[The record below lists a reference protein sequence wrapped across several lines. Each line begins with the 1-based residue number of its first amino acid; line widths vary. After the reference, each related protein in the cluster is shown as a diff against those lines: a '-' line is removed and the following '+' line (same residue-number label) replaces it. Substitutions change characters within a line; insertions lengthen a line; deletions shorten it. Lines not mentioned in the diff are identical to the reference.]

1 MSASKASSSPIAV
14 VGVSALFPGSLDATG
29 FWRDILAGRDLIRE
43 VPPSHWLVEDYYDPD
58 PSATDKT
65 HAKRGA
71 FLGEIDF
78 DALAWGI
85 PPSVLPTTDTSQ
97 LLALIVAQR
106 VLEDASRGQFE
117 TMDRSRIS
125 VILGVTSSQELLG
138 SMVSRLQRPV
148 WVKALRESGMPENEV
163 KTICDRIRD
172 SYVPWKEST
181 FPGLLGNVVAGRIA
195 NRLNLGGTN
204 CVTDAACAS
213 TFSAL
218 AMGISELQIG
228 DSDMVITG
236 GVDTLNDIFMFMCF
250 SKTQAMSL
258 SGDCRPFSD
267 QADGTLLGEGLG
279 MVALKRLADA
289 ERDGDQI
296 YAVIRGVGTSSDGRS
311 KSVYAPVAEG
321 QARALRRAYEKA
333 GFSPRTVELV
343 EAHGTGTKAGDAAE
357 FEGLQTVFDESGR
370 EDRQWCALGSV
381 KSQIGHTKAASGAA
395 GLFKAVMAV
404 HHKVLPPT
412 LKIGR
417 PNPKLGLESS
427 PFYLNPI
434 ARPWIRG
441 SEHPRRASVS
451 SFGFGGSNFH
461 VTLEEYTGDGARTG
475 RLARLGREL
484 VVLGAEDGAGLAR
497 LARQTAEAA
506 EGPGALAWL
515 ARTTQADYDHTAG
528 ARMALVATDEADLVD
543 KLAAAASRI
552 DEHPDSPFILPDG
565 SCYGIGAHQGGV
577 AFLFPGQG
585 SQYVGMGADLAMT
598 FDRARAPWDRAAD
611 HDFDPDVS
619 LHEVVFPRP
628 GFTDDQAE
636 QDQRRLQ
643 ATEWAQPAIGC
654 TSLSMLALV
663 EELGLQANFAAGHSF
678 GEITALH
685 AAGVLSDTDMLRVAR
700 KRGEL
705 MAEAATISGA
715 MIVVSRPIEEVRQL
729 LARLASDVTIA
740 NHNGPEQVVLS
751 GPTEDIE
758 ELEKRL
764 RQDGI
769 EPRRIAVATAFHSP
783 VVAGSCQPFATFLSD
798 IDFGHAAI
806 PVFSNTTAEPHEP
819 EPQTM
824 RRTLADQIATPVR
837 FLEMIENMY
846 AAGAR
851 TFIEVGP
858 NSVLTALTGRILGDR
873 PHSAIALDRKGAD
886 GIDSLLQA
894 LAHMAAA
901 GLPLKLDA
909 LWREYREIE
918 DPHARETPRLAVP
931 ICGTN
936 YGNPYPPAGGADE
949 LPPPNPPRPAVA
961 STDAAAP
968 IDEASMK
975 PNPTHDFPVAPAA
988 GPVTSLPDG
997 WIEAFRE
1004 AQRQTAEAHAV
1015 HQRAMAESHAAFLR
1029 AAETSFLGLS
1039 AMVGG
1044 QPATLPA
1051 SVPSDS
1057 PARSATH
1064 DRPEAPLADLPMA
1077 TASTMAPPPVPAPFT
1092 ADAEPAQPVEPTPIP
1107 SQPAPAP
1114 PSADPPPAPTGSD
1127 PDIDLGALMLE
1138 IVAEK
1143 TGYPADMLE
1152 MGMRLEGD
1160 LGVDSIKYVEILAT
1174 VQDRASGFLEVDTV
1188 HMSGLETLGD
1198 IVGYLKGLSQPSA
1211 EQTPEP
1217 TAASKDD
1224 LGALVLEIVA
1234 EKTGYPADML
1244 EMGMGLKGD
1253 LGVDSI
1259 KYVEILA
1266 AVQDRVSGLQKLN
1279 KVHMSSLESLGA
1291 IVDYLESRRE
1301 GAPSPLDP
1309 GEGETHQR
1317 TAPGTERPAPPP
1329 GRFSLSIVPAPATGF
1344 TQPGLLSGEE
1354 VWITSDGSSLNQEL
1368 TTLLQERGV
1377 DARVTDSLPAGAH
1390 CGIFLGGLRQPT
1402 STEEA
1407 IAVNREAFADA
1418 RTLAQQLNAGK
1429 GLFVTVQDTGGAFGL
1444 TAIPEGHAWLA
1455 GLPALVKTAAQE
1467 WPLTSVKAIDIERGG
1482 RSSTEL
1488 AAALAEEL
1496 LAGGAEVEIGLSAAG
1511 DRRTVLSVPMDAEDD
1526 QGLAEMTRIIDEGD
1540 VVVVSGGARGV
1551 TAACIIAWAEESRA
1565 RFVLLGRTRLQ
1576 EEPECCAGIKD
1587 DAGLKK
1593 ALLKEA
1599 RAAGEESTP
1608 STLGAMAHQVQ
1619 ANREIRATLAA
1630 VNATGGQ
1637 AFYRSVDVGDHEA
1650 LAEVLDRVRSDI
1662 GPISGVVHAAGV
1674 LADKP
1679 IRDKTDAQ
1687 FNMVFNAKIEGLRAL
1702 LAATDDDALKLI
1714 CVFSS
1719 VAARC
1724 GNSGQADYAMA
1735 NEILSKV
1742 AWHEARRR
1750 GPGTLVKSLCWGP
1763 WMGGMVTPSLQQRF
1777 EASGV
1782 PLIPIEVGATM
1793 FVEEMRE
1800 ARPEQVE
1807 LVLGGEPKAGPL
1819 LGGELKSADER
1830 ILELALKVDRTSH
1843 PYLGGHSINGTPVV
1857 PMVLVM
1863 EWFSRAARSF
1873 RPEMSLASIH
1883 DIQVLKGIRLEHF
1896 DSGGDRFVVVL
1907 KSSPGCDHLELR
1919 LDGANGTPHY
1929 RARLVP
1935 ATTAAPPTAPAPDLG
1950 LERWNGS
1957 PVYGGVL
1964 FHQEPWQVIHALD
1977 GISDLGISGVLK
1989 GVRQAHWT
1997 DEPWQLDVAALD
2009 GGLQM
2014 ALLLTERLLGEASL
2028 PTSISELRTFSSRP
2042 CDGLIHCVASRRHLG
2057 ATGATT
2063 DIVLMDHEGNRI
2075 AELNGVQTHL
2085 LPSQS

>member
-43 VPPSHWLVEDYYDPD
+43 VPPSHWLVDDYYDPD
-58 PSATDKT
+58 PLAPDKT

-85 PPSVLPTTDTSQ
+85 PPSILPTTDTSQ

-138 SMVSRLQRPV
+138 SMVSRLQRPI
-148 WVKALRESGMPENEV
+148 WVKALRESGIPENEV
-163 KTICDRIRD
+163 NSICDRIRD

-267 QADGTLLGEGLG
+267 QADGTILGEGLG

-289 ERDGDQI
+289 ERDADKI

-311 KSVYAPVAEG
+311 KSVYAPVPEG

-333 GFSPRTVELV
+333 CFSPRTVELV

-357 FEGLQTVFDESGR
+357 FESLQMVFDETGR

-412 LKIGR
+412 LKIER

-427 PFYLNPI
+427 PFYLNPFP
-434 ARPWIRG
+434 RPWIRG

-497 LARQTAEAA
+497 LARRTAGSAQ
-506 EGPGALAWL
+506 GPGALAWL
-515 ARTTQADYDHTAG
+515 AHTTQATYDHGAG
-528 ARMALVATDEADLVD
+528 ARLALLATDEADLVD
-543 KLAAAASRI
+543 KLSAAASRI
-552 DEHPDSPFILPDG
+552 DEHPDSPFVLPNG
-565 SCYGIGAHQGGV
+565 SCYGIGAHQGSV

-611 HDFDPDVS
+611 HDFDPES
-619 LHEVVFPRP
+619 CLHEVVFPRP
-628 GFTDDQAE
+628 RFSDDQAE

-654 TSLSMLALV
+654 TSLSMLSLL
-663 EELGLQANFAAGHSF
+663 EELGLRPEFVAGHSF
-678 GEITALH
+678 GEVTALH
-685 AAGVLSDTDMLRVAR
+685 AAAVLSETDLLRVAR

-705 MAEAATISGA
+705 MAEAATIPGA
-715 MIVVSRPIEEVRQL
+715 MIVVNRPIEEVRRL
-729 LARLASDVTIA
+729 LAQLASDVTIA

-751 GPTEDIE
+751 GPTEKIE
-758 ELEKRL
+758 GLEKRL
-764 RQDGI
+764 HNEGI

-798 IDFGHAAI
+798 IDFSHAAI
-806 PVFSNTTAEPHEP
+806 PVFSNITAEPHEP
-819 EPQTM
+819 EPQTV
-824 RRTLADQIATPVR
+824 RQALADQISKPVR
-837 FLEMIENMY
+837 FVEMIESMY
-846 AAGAR
+846 AAGAH

-858 NSVLTALTGRILGDR
+858 SSVLTALTGRILSER
-873 PHSAIALDRKGAD
+873 PHRAIALDRKGND
-886 GIDSLLQA
+886 GVDSLLQA
-894 LAHMAAA
+894 LAHMVAA
-901 GLPLKLDA
+901 GLPLELDA
-909 LWREYREIE
+909 LWREYREIQ
-918 DPHARETPRLAVP
+918 DPHACETPKLAVP
-931 ICGTN
+931 ICGSN

-961 STDAAAP
+961 STDVAAL
-968 IDEASMK
+968 IDETPMK
-975 PNPTHDFPVAPAA
+975 PNPTNDFPATPAA
-988 GPVTSLPDG
+988 VPTTSLPDG

-1015 HQRAMAESHAAFLR
+1015 HQRAMAESHAAYLR

-1039 AMVGG
+1039 AMVSG

-1051 SVPSDS
+1051 PLQSDS

-1064 DRPEAPLADLPMA
+1064 DRPEAPLADLSIT
-1077 TASTMAPPPVPAPFT
+1077 TASTMPHAPVLGPAA
-1092 ADAEPAQPVEPTPIP
+1092 ADAEPAPPAEPTPVPPQP
-1107 SQPAPAP
+1107 SPAPL
-1114 PSADPPPAPTGSD
+1114 SVDPPPAATESHPG
-1127 PDIDLGALMLE
+1127 IDLEALMLE

-1152 MGMRLEGD
+1152 MGM
-1160 LGVDSIKYVEILAT
+1160 
-1174 VQDRASGFLEVDTV
+1174 
-1188 HMSGLETLGD
+1188 GLER
-1198 IVGYLKGLSQPSA
+1198 
-1211 EQTPEP
+1211 
-1217 TAASKDD
+1217 
-1224 LGALVLEIVA
+1224 
-1234 EKTGYPADML
+1234 
-1244 EMGMGLKGD
+1244 D

-1266 AVQDRVSGLQKLN
+1266 AVQDRVSGLQELDM
-1279 KVHMSSLESLGA
+1279 VHMSSLGSLGA
-1291 IVDYLESRRE
+1291 IVDYLESRRG
-1301 GAPSPLDP
+1301 GAPSAPDP
-1309 GEGETHQR
+1309 GEETTDRRGTSR
-1317 TAPGTERPAPPP
+1317 TEQPDPTF
-1329 GRFSLSIVPAPATGF
+1329 GRFSLRTVSAPATGF
-1344 TQPGLLSGEE
+1344 AQPGLLSGEE
-1354 VWITSDGSSLNQEL
+1354 VWITSDGASLNQEL
-1368 TTLLQERGV
+1368 ATLLQERGV
-1377 DARVTDSLPAGAH
+1377 NAHATDSLPKGAR
-1390 CGIFLGGLRQPT
+1390 CGIFLGGLREPS

-1407 IAVNREAFADA
+1407 IAVNREAFANA
-1418 RTLAQQLNAGK
+1418 RTLAQQLNTEK

-1444 TAIPEGHAWLA
+1444 GAIPEGRAWLA
-1455 GLPALVKTAAQE
+1455 GLPALAKTAAQE
-1467 WPLTSVKAIDIERGG
+1467 WPHASVKAIDIERGG
-1482 RSSTEL
+1482 RDSMEL
-1488 AAALAEEL
+1488 ATALAEEL
-1496 LAGGAEVEIGLSAAG
+1496 LAGGAEVEIGLSADG
-1511 DRRTVLSVPMDAEDD
+1511 DRRTVLSVAVNTQDD
-1526 QGLAEMTRIIDEGD
+1526 QRLAEMTPTIDEGD

-1551 TAACIIAWAEESRA
+1551 TAACIIAWAEESRS
-1565 RFVLLGRTRLQ
+1565 RFVLLGRTQLQ

-1587 DAGLKK
+1587 DADLKQ

-1608 STLGAMAHQVQ
+1608 SKLGAMAHQVQ

-1630 VNATGGQ
+1630 VNAAGGQ
-1637 AFYRSVDVGDHEA
+1637 AYYQSVDVSDHEA
-1650 LAEVLDRVRSDI
+1650 LAAVLDRVRSDI

-1679 IRDKTDAQ
+1679 ICAKTDAQ
-1687 FNMVFNAKIEGLRAL
+1687 FDKVFNAKVEGLRTL
-1702 LAATDDDALKLI
+1702 LAVTENDALKVV

-1724 GNSGQADYAMA
+1724 GNSGQVDYAMA

-1742 AWHEARRR
+1742 AWDEARRR

-1782 PLIPIEVGATM
+1782 ALIPIEVGAKM

-1819 LGGELKSADER
+1819 LGGEPEGADER
-1830 ILELALKVDRTSH
+1830 VLELELKVDRTSH
-1843 PYLGGHSINGTPVV
+1843 PYLIGHSINGTPVV

-1873 RPEMSLASIH
+1873 RPGMSQLSIH

-1896 DSGGDRFVVVL
+1896 DSGSDRFIVVL
-1907 KSSPGCDHLELR
+1907 KSKPASDHLELQ
-1919 LDGANGTPHY
+1919 LNGADGTPHY

-1935 ATTAAPPTAPAPDLG
+1935 ATTAAPPTSAAPDLG
-1950 LERWNGS
+1950 LERWNGN

-1964 FHQEPWQVIHALD
+1964 FHQDPWQVIHTLE
-1977 GISDLGISGVLK
+1977 GISDLGISGVLR
-1989 GVRQAHWT
+1989 GVHQANWT

-2028 PTSISELRTFSSRP
+2028 PTSISELRTFSGQP
-2042 CDGLIHCVASRRHLG
+2042 CEGLIHCIASRRTLG
-2057 ATGATT
+2057 ATGAMT

-2075 AELNGVQTHL
+2075 AELSGVQTHL
-2085 LPSQS
+2085 LPDQSQS